1 MAADI
6 SRNDVASQLWLGG
19 GSACPNLRVKDCR
32 VVSKSHDSKLPAT
45 RAPSGGF
52 YLMQDLNMKDQTGQ
66 ISQTKKFTIIFVP
79 AMTLF
84 CILMYFI
91 LFSPFISEQE
101 SKKND
106 SNEIQLITPEMRRQL
121 QLHQE
126 AAQKKALTPPT
137 IYNEYPT
144 LTAIPLNF
152 ASHSIE
158 DLYQNVRNT
167 LGEKD
172 KYQSTESY
180 EQEKKKRI
188 QSSSLLKSYILFKDH
203 GIFIDYDADTKKL
216 TFDYPNYV
224 SASKSYDLGS
234 YVGSNAFGVEK
245 VVNKYSN
252 DAYSVKFSENGKRK
266 KGFITME
273 PAIAAKHDR
282 SLEFIYIAQLKSPYI
297 ANSSSN
303 NRVCYTPTIDNPE
316 DGCTRWHN
324 LVGKLV
330 GIIVY
335 NSKTGE
341 IIYQE
346 KL

>member
-1 MAADI
+1 
-6 SRNDVASQLWLGG
+6 
-19 GSACPNLRVKDCR
+19 
-32 VVSKSHDSKLPAT
+32 
-45 RAPSGGF
+45 
-52 YLMQDLNMKDQTGQ
+52 MKNQTGRMP
-66 ISQTKKFTIIFVP
+66 QTKLFVIIFAP
-79 AMTLF
+79 AITLF
-84 CILMYFI
+84 CILMYFVY
-91 LFSPFISEQE
+91 FSPFISEPLN
-101 SKKND
+101 KKTD
-106 SNEIQLITPEMRRQL
+106 SDEVQFITPEMARQL
-121 QLHQE
+121 QLHRE
-126 AAQKKALTPPT
+126 AAQERALTPPT
-137 IYNEYPT
+137 VYNVYPE
-144 LTAIPLNF
+144 LTTIPLNF
-152 ASHSIE
+152 VSHDIE
-158 DLYQNVRNT
+158 NLYQDVKNI

-172 KYQSTESY
+172 KYQSTENY
-180 EQEKKKRI
+180 EQKRKERV

-203 GIFIDYDADTKKL
+203 GIFIDYDADTKKI

-224 SASKSYDLGS
+224 SASKSYDLGN

-252 DAYSVKFSENGKRK
+252 DAYSVKFSENGKLK

-282 SLEFIYIAQLKSPYI
+282 SLEFIYITQLKSPYI
-297 ANSSSN
+297 ASSSSN
-303 NRVCYTPTIDNPE
+303 NRECYTPTIDNPE
-316 DGCTRWHN
+316 DGCTRWHS

>member
-1 MAADI
+1 MNNQK
-6 SRNDVASQLWLGG
+6 R
-19 GSACPNLRVKDCR
+19 P
-32 VVSKSHDSKLPAT
+32 
-45 RAPSGGF
+45 
-52 YLMQDLNMKDQTGQ
+52 M
-66 ISQTKKFTIIFVP
+66 SQTKFFVTIFVP
-79 AMTLF
+79 TITLF

-91 LFSPFISEQE
+91 CFPPFISEPLN
-101 SKKND
+101 KKTN
-106 SNEIQLITPEMRRQL
+106 SNEIQMITPQMKRQA
-121 QLHQE
+121 QLSRE
-126 AAQKKALTPPT
+126 TAQKRALTPPT
-137 IYNEYPT
+137 VYNEYPQFT
-144 LTAIPLNF
+144 TIPLNF
-152 ASHSIE
+152 VSHDIE
-158 DLYQNVRNT
+158 NLYQAVKNI

-172 KYQSTESY
+172 KYQSTENY
-180 EQEKKKRI
+180 EQKKKERV
-188 QSSSLLKSYILFKDH
+188 QSSSLLKSHILFKGH

-224 SASKSYDLGS
+224 SVSKSYDLGN

-282 SLEFIYIAQLKSPYI
+282 YLEFIYIAQLKSPYI
-297 ANSSSN
+297 ASSSSN
-303 NRVCYTPTIDNPE
+303 NNRECYTPTIDSPE